1 MSPIPQSPEEM
12 PSDWHN
18 DQREIRNAL
27 VSLDQYACVDIHWE
41 RDHAVSEAT
50 GENVGTW
57 EVLIESGNRRVKA
70 AHREI
75 TNALWYALKVADAQ
89 ADAAYEARQAS
100 RQAALNKLTPA
111 EKQLL
116 GIS

>member
-1 MSPIPQSPEEM
+1 MNLPQSPEEM
-12 PSDWHN
+12 PGDWHN

-41 RDHAVSEAT
+41 RDFAASEAT
-50 GENVGTW
+50 GENVGEW
-57 EVLIESGNRRVKA
+57 EVLIESGRRRVTAK
-70 AHREI
+70 HREI
-75 TNALWYALKVADAQ
+75 TNALWYALKVADA
-89 ADAAYEARQAS
+89 AYEARQAA